1 MSLPDELSA
10 VRAKRLRER
19 PPQSGPVPRAPH
31 GVSIQVGPDLHRV
44 VDEAVL
50 ALARS
55 ESLYQRDAELVRLVT
70 AAEPDAGRGVAV
82 GSPMIRPVALATM
95 REELSRCA
103 EWSKYDARTERQR
116 ECTPPE
122 TVCAAV
128 LARGEYPGVRP
139 LAGVTEA
146 PVLRPDGS
154 ILDTPGYD
162 AQTGLVYTPTCDVP
176 TVPDAPTQAD
186 AMRALAELCEVFA
199 DFPFVDEPAR
209 YVPIAAVLTLL
220 ARPAICGA
228 VPLVAVD
235 ASTRGAGKSLGAH
248 VVATIATGRDAPI
261 MTYPPDE
268 PELEKTLAACALYG
282 SRVVALDNIAGT
294 LGAAP
299 LDKVLTATD
308 RVQMRILGKSEIR
321 EVAWRALVIATG
333 NNLVL
338 GADTARRTLV
348 CRMEPDVERP
358 EERTGFAHP
367 DLLAH
372 VRQHRGRLV
381 AAALT
386 ILRGYVAAGRPD
398 ASSFTWGSFSQWA
411 EIVPA
416 AIVWAGG
423 ANVLSARAVSMGAP
437 DADADAL
444 RVLLAELPRLV
455 PGGATTKSIVSLLW
469 PAGERP
475 GERTPDQWDGL
486 REAVETLAPP
496 RRAGDAPTPRVLGQ
510 AMQRQLGRVVGG
522 RRLRARAGHGG
533 TKTWSVEVS
542 R

>member
-1 MSLPDELSA
+1 MTASVVESTTRLLGPRGSASVPPSL
-10 VRAKRLRER
+10 
-19 PPQSGPVPRAPH
+19 
-31 GVSIQVGPDLHRV
+31 
-44 VDEAVL
+44 
-50 ALARS
+50 
-55 ESLYQRDAELVRLVT
+55 
-70 AAEPDAGRGVAV
+70 
-82 GSPMIRPVALATM
+82 
-95 REELSRCA
+95 
-103 EWSKYDARTERQR
+103 RTS
-116 ECTPPE
+116 
-122 TVCAAV
+122 CAAV

-162 AQTGLVYTPTCDVP
+162 SRTGLVYTPTCDVP
-176 TVPDAPTQAD
+176 TVADAPTQAD

-199 DFPFVDEPAR
+199 DFPFIDEAAR

-235 ASTRGAGKSLGAH
+235 ASTRGAGKSLVAH

-333 NNLVL
+333 TNLVL

-358 EERTGFAHP
+358 EERTGFA
-367 DLLAH
+367 
-372 VRQHRGRLV
+372 RRRRLTRARAPRPRV
-381 AAALT
+381 AAPSST
-386 ILRGYVAAGRPD
+386 ILRGATWSAGRPD
-398 ASSFTWGSFSQWA
+398 ASSSTWASLALGGA
-411 EIVPA
+411 GTTA
-416 AIVWAGG
+416 AILWACG
-423 ANVLSARAVSMGAP
+423 ANVLGVRANSRGG
-437 DADADAL
+437 ADADAL
-444 RVLLAELPRLV
+444 RGAPR
-455 PGGATTKSIVSLLW
+455 GGAAGRSRLRHGRDDCKTIVSRLR
-469 PAGERP
+469 RP
-475 GERTPDQWDGL
+475 GAPREQRARDPWDGH
-486 REAVETLAPP
+486 REEP
-496 RRAGDAPTPRVLGQ
+496 RRWHH
-510 AMQRQLGRVVGG
+510 
-522 RRLRARAGHGG
+522 RAWTA
-533 TKTWSVEVS
+533 
-542 R
+542 